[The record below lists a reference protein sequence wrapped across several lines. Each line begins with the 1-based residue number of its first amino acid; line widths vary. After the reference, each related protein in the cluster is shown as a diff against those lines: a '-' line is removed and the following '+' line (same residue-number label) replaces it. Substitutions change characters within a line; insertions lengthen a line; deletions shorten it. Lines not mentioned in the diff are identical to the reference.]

1 MSKTT
6 SEKYPYSQNREL
18 SWLAFNKRVLEEA
31 SNPNLYPLERLKFVS
46 IFSSNL
52 DEFFMIRVGS
62 LFDLSH
68 IYPKDRDN
76 KSGLT
81 ASEQLNAIFHT
92 VSSLMTFKKN
102 TYLSVMSALKEYD
115 IQDLTYDELASEEE
129 SYIKSYYKNNIL
141 PLISPII
148 IGPHHPVPHLVNKQL
163 YIAALLKS
171 KKDGY
176 SLGIIPVPEALP
188 PFVRFEQNNHFIR
201 LENIILK
208 KAGSLFGSAYT
219 VQESCIIS
227 ATRNGDISL
236 DNEKFEDS
244 DIDFRNIFSKALK
257 KRDHL
262 AVMRLELSH
271 SVSDIFLT
279 KLMTI
284 THTTKEQVMID
295 ICPLNMHYVYRLA
308 SNFSSIPEL
317 HYPKYTPRYPED
329 LVKSKSIID
338 QVLQKDKLLFYPFD
352 SVEPFIHL
360 LNEAADRKDV
370 LSIQIT
376 IYRLASSSKIA
387 HILCRAAENGKK
399 VLVLMEL
406 RARFDEEN
414 NLSYSKQLEDSGCQV
429 IYGIEGYKC
438 HSKICSITLRKNG
451 HMQTIT
457 QIGTGNYNEKTN
469 SMYTDLSYITASK
482 DIAEDASTFFRN
494 MLINNLHGNY
504 HHLCV
509 SPLGI
514 KELLIQKLD
523 QEIKKGKDGYV
534 CIKANSIT
542 EKDVIDKLSEASCA
556 GVEIQ
561 LIIRGICCIVP
572 GIVGY
577 TENIHVT
584 SIVGRF
590 LEHAR
595 IYRFGRENSEYYI
608 SSSDLMSRNLNR
620 RVEIACPVLDQ
631 DICHKLQEI
640 LEIELKD
647 NTQASVLQPDGTY
660 YRKQD
665 NQEEKINSQEY
676 FMEHSLHNAVKET
689 HSDKNLL
696 KHFISLLNNWAE
708 TK

>member
-31 SNPNLYPLERLKFVS
+31 ADASLYPLERLKFVS

-68 IYPKDRDN
+68 VCPKDIDN

-81 ASEQLNAIFHT
+81 ASEQLRAILHT

-102 TYLSVMSALKEYD
+102 TYLDVMQTLREYE
-115 IQDLTYDELASEEE
+115 IEDLNYDELSSEEE
-129 SYIKSYYKNNIL
+129 TYIKAYYKNNIL
-141 PLISPII
+141 PLLSPII
-148 IGPHHPVPHLVNKQL
+148 IGPHHPVPHLGNKQL
-163 YIAALLKS
+163 YIATLLKS

-176 SLGIIPVPEALP
+176 SLGIIPIPEALP
-188 PFVRFEQNNHFIR
+188 PYVRFSQNRHFIR
-201 LENIILK
+201 LENIILR
-208 KAGSLFGSAYT
+208 KASSLFGSSYS

-236 DNEKFEDS
+236 DDEKFEDS
-244 DIDFRNIFSKALK
+244 DIDFRSMFSKALK

-271 SVSDIFLT
+271 PVSDAFLT
-279 KLMTI
+279 KLMNI
-284 THTTKEQVMID
+284 THTTKEQVMVD
-295 ICPLNMHYVYRLA
+295 ICPLNMKYVYRLA
-308 SNFSSIPEL
+308 DEFEAIPNL
-317 HYPKYTPRYPED
+317 LYPKYTPRWPDD
-329 LVKSKSIID
+329 LIKSKSIID

-352 SVEPFIHL
+352 SVDPFIHL
-360 LNEAADRKDV
+360 LNEAADREDV

-414 NLSYSKQLEDSGCQV
+414 NLSWSKQLEDSGCQV

-451 HMQTIT
+451 RMQTIT

-469 SMYTDLSYITASK
+469 SMYTDLSYMTASK
-482 DIAEDASTFFRN
+482 EIAEDASTFFRN
-494 MLINNLHGNY
+494 MLINNLHGHY
-504 HHLCV
+504 QKLCV

-514 KELLIQKLD
+514 KELLLEKLD
-523 QEIKKGKDGYV
+523 EEIKKGKEGYV
-534 CIKANSIT
+534 CLKANSIT
-542 EKDVIDKLSEASCA
+542 EKEVIDKLSEASRE
-556 GVEIQ
+556 GVTID

-572 GIVGY
+572 ELPGY
-577 TENIHVT
+577 TENVHVT

-595 IYRFGRENSEYYI
+595 IYRFGKENSTYYI

-620 RVEIACPVLDQ
+620 RVEIACPILDQ
-631 DICHKLQEI
+631 GICNKLQEI
-640 LEIELKD
+640 LDIELQD
-647 NTQASVLQPDGTY
+647 NTKSSSLQADGTY
-660 YRKQD
+660 YRKH
-665 NQEEKINSQEY
+665 NEREEKINSQEY
-676 FMEHSLHNAVKET
+676 FMEHSLHQPVTEMR
-689 HSDKNLL
+689 HEKNIF
-696 KHFISLLNNWAE
+696 KHFISVLNNWTE
-708 TK
+708 NK